1 MMEPSPTSRTL
12 WLWAKCKVMAERDI
26 SYEEVAKSFIG
37 KSLCEANLI
46 AIMGNFDCTKEE
58 VRRTLAKAGL
68 SARQLVINGVKQSVT
83 RLRDNQASTNAKHKS

>member
-1 MMEPSPTSRTL
+1 
-12 WLWAKCKVMAERDI
+12 MAERDI

-68 SARQLVINGVKQSVT
+68 SARQLVINDVKQSVT
-83 RLRDNQASTNAKHKS
+83 RLRDNQASTNANAQKL